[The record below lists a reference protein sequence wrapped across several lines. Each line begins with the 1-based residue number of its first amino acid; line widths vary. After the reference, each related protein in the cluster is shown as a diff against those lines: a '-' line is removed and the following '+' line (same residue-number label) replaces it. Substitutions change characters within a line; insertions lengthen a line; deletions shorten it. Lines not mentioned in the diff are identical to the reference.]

1 MWEGEVGVEGE
12 NEKREGRKGVALG
25 LIVERSVNVL
35 LFLLVSG
42 AVYG

>member
-1 MWEGEVGVEGE
+1 MREGEVGAEGE

-25 LIVERSVNVL
+25 LIVGRSVNIL

-42 AVYG
+42 VVYG